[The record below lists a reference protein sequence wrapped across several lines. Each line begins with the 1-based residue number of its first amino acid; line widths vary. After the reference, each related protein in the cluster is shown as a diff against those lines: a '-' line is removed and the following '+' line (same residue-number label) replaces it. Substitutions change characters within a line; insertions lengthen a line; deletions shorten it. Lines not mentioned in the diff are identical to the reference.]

1 MTSSALT
8 GNTSGLAS
16 ATSPGLVGIT
26 TQTFAGV
33 KTLQS
38 GANIA
43 TQGTGTAIAS
53 PNIGYLYTASSLGQA
68 LGASGSS
75 VNVVTFTLPVVG
87 VWDVYGYGVIQ
98 TGTVFTAAT
107 PNRALICVSTA
118 SATLQ
123 TPLNSA
129 PVATIASAGTGFCV
143 SALTRLNVTS
153 TATSYYVVY
162 RIDTYSAN
170 TGSAVDAYVYARL
183 VG

>member
-1 MTSSALT
+1 MPSALT

-26 TQTFAGV
+26 TQTFAGL

-53 PNIGYLYTASSLGQA
+53 PNIGYLYTTSSLGQA
-68 LGASGSS
+68 LGASGAS
-75 VNVVTFTLPVVG
+75 VNVVTFTLPVAG
-87 VWDVYGYGVIQ
+87 VWDVYGYAVIQ

-107 PNRALICVSTA
+107 PNRVLICVSTV
-118 SATLQ
+118 SAALQ
-123 TPLNSA
+123 APLNSA
-129 PVATIASAGTGFCV
+129 PITAVASSGTGFCI
-143 SALTRLNVTS
+143 SGLTRLNVTS

-170 TGSAVDAYVYARL
+170 TGSTVDAYVYARL